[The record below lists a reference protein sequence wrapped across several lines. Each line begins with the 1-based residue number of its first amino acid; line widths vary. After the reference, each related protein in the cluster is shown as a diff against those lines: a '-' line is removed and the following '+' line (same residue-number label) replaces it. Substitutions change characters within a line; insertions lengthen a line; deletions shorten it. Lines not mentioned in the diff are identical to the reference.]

1 MPRPIFLD
9 KVIDEESTGTFKIT
23 FRDTTGALVTP
34 TAVNWD
40 LTALDGTVIAYNQ
53 SETPANP
60 QYITISGSN
69 TRILQGEESFGQ
81 RLLTVRAVY
90 NSDRGNNLPNNKQ
103 YRFKVRNLKRVGY
116 PLSIEVIDLAFVV
129 DQNESVSVN

>member
-9 KVIDEESTGTFKIT
+9 KVVDEESTGVFKTT
-23 FRDTTGALVTP
+23 FRDTAGNLVTP
-34 TAVNWD
+34 TSVNWD

-60 QYITISGSN
+60 LYITISGSN
-69 TRILQGEESFGQ
+69 TRILEGEASFGE
-81 RLLTVRAVY
+81 RLLTIRAVY

-103 YRFKVRNLKRVGY
+103 YRFRVRNLKLIGY
-116 PLSIEVIDLAFVV
+116 PLSIFIEDIVFVV
-129 DQNESVSVN
+129 DNNESVDIG